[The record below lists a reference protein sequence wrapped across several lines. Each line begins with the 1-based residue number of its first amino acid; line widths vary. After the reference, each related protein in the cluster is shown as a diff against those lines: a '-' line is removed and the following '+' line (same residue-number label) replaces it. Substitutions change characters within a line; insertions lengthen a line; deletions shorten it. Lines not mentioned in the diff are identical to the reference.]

1 MLTHINAKLQK
12 SRLAK
17 LLAWHQVKTQ
27 DKKAIVQGFYVLSAK
42 SSINPTLSEALKRY
56 AIQYYQL
63 KIGHGVVGTYLIR
76 IGVME
81 TPESWW
87 SRAQK
92 QNIVHFFTRNVKDGE
107 ENKEC

>member
-1 MLTHINAKLQK
+1 MQSNTINL
-12 SRLAK
+12 RLGTE
-17 LLAWHQVKTQ
+17 L
-27 DKKAIVQGFYVLSAK
+27 
-42 SSINPTLSEALKRY
+42 
-56 AIQYYQL
+56 
-63 KIGHGVVGTYLIR
+63 VGTYLIR

-107 ENKEC
+107 ENKES